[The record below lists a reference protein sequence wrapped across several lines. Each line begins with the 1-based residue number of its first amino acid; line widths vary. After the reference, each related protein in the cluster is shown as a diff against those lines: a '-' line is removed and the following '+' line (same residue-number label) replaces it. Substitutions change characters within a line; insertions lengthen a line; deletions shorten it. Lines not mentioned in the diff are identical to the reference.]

1 MNVERWIVVASMSLL
16 ACGPGASW
24 SEADG
29 ADQAELAQ
37 NEAALVSED
46 TAVAEDGVQSCTD
59 LTPEE
64 LAQRA
69 ASNAGNRFFP
79 AECVTATASGSTVTY
94 ELNHCSGRRG
104 RLDVSGTITVT
115 FSALD
120 GVVKIE
126 TSAQGLQLARGT
138 FDVNATATCA
148 RQADDR
154 RLWTV
159 SSSSS
164 GVNLLGVA
172 VSHTGNWTL
181 LVDRATQCVEVDGTW
196 NRTVGARE
204 RTTTITDLV
213 RCEGHCPAAGGQ
225 IQVEGARGTLTVSF
239 DGSSTATWTHSSGTS
254 GTRTMACTP

>member
-1 MNVERWIVVASMSLL
+1 MRLERWILVASTSLV

-24 SEADG
+24 WEADG
-29 ADQAELAQ
+29 ADEAELAQ

-46 TAVAEDGVQSCTD
+46 AAVAEDGVQRCTD

-69 ASNAGNRFFP
+69 ASNAGNRFSP
-79 AECVTATASGSTVTY
+79 ADCVTATASGATVTY
-94 ELNHCSGRRG
+94 QLNHCSGRRG
-104 RLDVSGTITVT
+104 RLDVTGTITVT
-115 FSALD
+115 FSELD

-126 TSAQGLQLARGT
+126 TAAQGLQLARGT

-148 RQADDR
+148 VQADDR

-159 SSSSS
+159 TSNSS
-164 GVNLLGVA
+164 GTNLSGIA
-172 VSHTGNWTL
+172 VSHSGNWTL
-181 LVDRATQCVEVDGTW
+181 LVDRATQCVELDGTW
-196 NRTVGARE
+196 IRTAGSRE

-213 RCEGHCPAAGGQ
+213 RCDGHCPAAGGE
-225 IQVEGARGTLTVSF
+225 IQVEGERGTLTVTF
-239 DGSSTATWTHSSGTS
+239 DGSSTATWTSSSGTS